1 MALSLVLYAQA
12 GIQPP
17 VIMVILDRAA
27 APEEAA
33 ARPRRTDP
41 AMAPAMGLGDEP
53 RHGPAAVGGDGQ
65 AVAQL
70 AGH

>member
-41 AMAPAMGLGDEP
+41 AMGLGDEP